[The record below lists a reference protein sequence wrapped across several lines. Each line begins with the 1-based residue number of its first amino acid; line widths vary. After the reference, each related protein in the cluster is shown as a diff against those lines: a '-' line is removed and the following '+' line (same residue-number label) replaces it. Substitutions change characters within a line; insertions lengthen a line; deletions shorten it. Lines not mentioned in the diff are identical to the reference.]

1 MTREIRLGDSNDNW
15 ETAMTRERKLGDG
28 YDKRKTADR

>member
-1 MTREIRLGDSNDNW
+1 MTREIQLGDSSDNW
-15 ETAMTRERKLGDG
+15 ETAMTSERKLGDG